1 MHFAIPMVV
10 TAFLITPVQ
19 AQTTPAAPSAQ
30 KPAPAVAA
38 SVATPPAAPS
48 PTAAAPAQAAR
59 PAYRRQTLLQR
70 FDDANTPKDG
80 HLTQDQASAARW
92 TYVTRNFDAMDKAHK
107 GFITVDDIRAFARE
121 RRAARQ
127 GTQPAPASHG

>member
-10 TAFLITPVQ
+10 TAFLITPAQ
-19 AQTTPAAPSAQ
+19 AQTPSRSAPAA
-30 KPAPAVAA
+30 APAVAA
-38 SVATPPAAPS
+38 TAAPQSASPS
-48 PTAAAPAQAAR
+48 PTTATATPAPAAR

-92 TYVTRNFDAMDKAHK
+92 TYITRNFDAMDKTHK
-107 GFITVDDIRAFARE
+107 GFVTVDDIRAFARE

-127 GTQPAPASHG
+127 APQSAPASHG